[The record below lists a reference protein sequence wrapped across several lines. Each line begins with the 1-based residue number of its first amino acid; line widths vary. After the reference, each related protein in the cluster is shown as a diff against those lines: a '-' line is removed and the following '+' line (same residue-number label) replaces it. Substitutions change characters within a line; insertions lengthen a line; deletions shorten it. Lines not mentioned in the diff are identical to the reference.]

1 MSDLLD
7 KLKSLGLKIEK
18 ADEIELESKEEL
30 VSIEDVVD
38 GTWLDIQEERVFVLE
53 KQVPYGHLHGNIPLA
68 IPNIHVSM
76 PDFMEMHEAII
87 PEKIL
92 FIDTETSSLSSG
104 AGSFVFLV
112 GLAYFDKSD
121 LKIMQIFMDQPH
133 NEIAFLNYF
142 DDVLS
147 KFNTFVSY
155 NGKAFDIPMLRSRF
169 IMNKLP
175 HSLDAFNHFDLLHTA
190 RRIWKIR
197 LDSRRLADIETEI
210 LDFKRADEEIPGW
223 LVPQIYFDYQDTGD
237 ASPLKGVFYHN
248 EMDVVSLAAIFL
260 HINQM
265 LSRENIGDKVDA
277 RDIYSIGYTLSKLG
291 HWETSEDFFQICLDK
306 DLPDD
311 VRNEAARNYAYSLKR
326 QGKWKEAIEFWE
338 LAAKGND
345 ALSCVELAKYYEHH
359 IRDIQ
364 QALKWTRQAHKII
377 QKGSY
382 SENELADIIH
392 RQARLEIKK
401 EKAKRK

>member
-18 ADEIELESKEEL
+18 ANEIELASEEEL
-30 VSIEDVVD
+30 VPIEDVVE
-38 GTWLDIQEERVFVLE
+38 GTWLDIQGNRVFVLE
-53 KQVPYGHLHGNIPLA
+53 KRFPYGHLHGNIQLT
-68 IPNIHVSM
+68 IPDIHVSM
-76 PDFMEMHEAII
+76 PDFMEMHETVI
-87 PEKIL
+87 PEKML

-112 GLAYFDKSD
+112 GLAYFDQAD
-121 LKIMQIFMDQPH
+121 LKVIQIFMDQPH

-142 DDVLS
+142 DDILE

-169 IMNKLP
+169 IMNRLP
-175 HSLDAFNHFDLLHTA
+175 HSLDTFNHFDLLHTA
-190 RRIWKIR
+190 RRIWKLR
-197 LDSRRLADIETEI
+197 LESRRLGDIETEI

-237 ASPLKGVFYHN
+237 AGPLKGVFYHN

-260 HINQM
+260 HINHM
-265 LSRENIGDKVDA
+265 LSRENADDKIDA
-277 RDIYSIGYTLSKLG
+277 RDFYSIGYTLSKLG
-291 HWETSEDFFQICLDK
+291 HWETSEEFFQACLDK

-338 LAAKGND
+338 IAANND
-345 ALSCVELAKYYEHH
+345 DASSCVELAKYYEH
-359 IRDIQ
+359 RTKDIQ
-364 QALKWTRQAHKII
+364 QALKWSRQAHKII
-377 QKGSY
+377 KTGSH
-382 SENELADIIH
+382 SESELADILH
-392 RQARLEIKK
+392 RQDRLEIKK
-401 EKAKRK
+401 KKAKRK